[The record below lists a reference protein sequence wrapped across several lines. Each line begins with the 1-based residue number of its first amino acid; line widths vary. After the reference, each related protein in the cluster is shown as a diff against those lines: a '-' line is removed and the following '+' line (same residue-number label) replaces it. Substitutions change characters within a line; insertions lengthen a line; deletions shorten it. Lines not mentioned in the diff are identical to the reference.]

1 MNYRIWMSL
10 GVLGLIAASTAL
22 GADSAA
28 QMDSQL
34 CSICHGRGGTT
45 SSELFPHLAGEPAPY
60 LVNQLK
66 AFRDKTRSDE
76 NAKRFMWGIARR
88 LTDENIEQLA
98 AFYESQ
104 PAVHQGKI
112 SDQAEYDSGKQIFT
126 SGLPDKGVP
135 PCMACHGDKGQG
147 NGTTPRLG
155 GQNEEYLKR
164 QLNVFAG
171 NERPAATA
179 MHAIVKGLSAS
190 DIAAITQYLH
200 AQ

>member
-1 MNYRIWMSL
+1 
-10 GVLGLIAASTAL
+10 
-22 GADSAA
+22 
-28 QMDSQL
+28 
-34 CSICHGRGGTT
+34 
-45 SSELFPHLAGEPAPY
+45 
-60 LVNQLK
+60 
-66 AFRDKTRSDE
+66 
-76 NAKRFMWGIARR
+76 MWGISSR

-112 SDQAEYDSGKQIFT
+112 ADQAQYDQGKKIFLSGNA
-126 SGLPDKGVP
+126 DNGVP

-155 GQNEEYLKR
+155 GQNLEYLKR

-171 NERPAATA
+171 NDRPAATA

-190 DIAAITQYLH
+190 DIAAITQYLQ